1 MNHLNIDRNKELA
14 WKEAARWLK
23 FVEVVEASGRWSKP
37 YVATISNLGL
47 VQLRQLITDGVLLMD
62 CQERTL
68 DSFIGTI

>member
-37 YVATISNLGL
+37 CVATISNLGL